1 MLHAIPSRHTLASA
15 ACANAGTCMVLSSW
29 STTSMEEVAQ
39 GAPGGLRWFQL
50 YVYKD
55 RALTE
60 DLVHRAAASGY
71 KALCVTI
78 DTPVL
83 GKRREDMRHGF
94 DLPSH
99 LKLANFRSEHLQ
111 SSLSKVQEK
120 DEKAVAGSALFRYT
134 QRLICS
140 SLTWKDIQWLQSISS
155 LPVVLKGVMTAED
168 ARMAALHRVDGVMV
182 SNHGARQLDGV
193 PATVSGSSHGHVMSC
208 DPHLLPP
215 D

>member
-1 MLHAIPSRHTLASA
+1 MPFLHTMPPPV
-15 ACANAGTCMVLSSW
+15 ACAKAGTCMVLSSW
-29 STTSMEEVAQ
+29 STTSMEEVA
-39 GAPGGLRWFQL
+39 AAAVSGLRWFQL

-60 DLVHRAAASGY
+60 DLVQRAAASGY

-99 LKLANFRSEHLQ
+99 LRLANFRSEHLQ
-111 SSLSKVQEK
+111 SSLAKVE
-120 DEKAVAGSALFRYT
+120 EEGKALAGSALFQYT
-134 QRLICS
+134 QKLICS
-140 SLTWKDIQWLQSISS
+140 SLTWKDIKWLQDISP
-155 LPVVLKGVMTAED
+155 LPIVLKGVLTAED
-168 ARMAALHRVDGVMV
+168 AKMAVMQRVDGIMV

-193 PATVSGSSHGHVMSC
+193 PATVSSTRLVM
-208 DPHLLPP
+208 
-215 D
+215 

>member
-1 MLHAIPSRHTLASA
+1 MGCAYIPFHHATLLPSA
-15 ACANAGTCMVLSSW
+15 ACANADTCMVLSSW
-29 STTSMEEVAQ
+29 STTSMEEVAEAS
-39 GAPGGLRWFQL
+39 GSGLRWFQL

-99 LKLANFRSEHLQ
+99 LKLANFSSEYLQ

-120 DEKAVAGSALFRYT
+120 EGKAAVGSALFRYT
-134 QRLICS
+134 QRLILS
-140 SLTWKDIQWLQSISS
+140 SLTWKDIQWLQNISP
-155 LPVVLKGVMTAED
+155 LPIVLKGVLTAED
-168 ARMAALHRVDGVMV
+168 AKMAAMHCVDGILV

-193 PATVSGSSHGHVMSC
+193 PATVSCSSSWSC
-208 DPHLLPP
+208 DVM
-215 D
+215 